1 MKIAIVSGGFDP
13 LHVGHVEL
21 FNKAR
26 QLGEP
31 LIVILNSDSFLK
43 KKKGKVF
50 MPFKE
55 RKVILENLSAVDLVV
70 GSIDTDDTVCRT
82 LEELSNLRTKLPN
95 GDYWEELYFCNGG
108 DRTDG
113 TNTPEHHAC
122 ERFGINSV
130 YGLGDKIQSSGWLIN
145 KKDEKVVYT
154 LQEPLC
160 ET

>member
-13 LHVGHVEL
+13 LHVGHIEL

-26 QLGEP
+26 QVGEP

-70 GSIDTDDTVCRT
+70 GSIDMDDTVCRT
-82 LEELSNLRTKLPN
+82 LEELANLRTKLPN
-95 GDYWEELYFCNGG
+95 GDYWEKLYFCNGG

-113 TNTPEHHAC
+113 TSTPEHHVC
-122 ERFGINSV
+122 ERLGIHSV
-130 YGLGDKIQSSGWLIN
+130 YGLGGKVQSSSWLIN
-145 KKDEKVVYT
+145 KKDEK
-154 LQEPLC
+154 C